1 MKLQSID
8 QLLISNHFYLTPSD
22 KCFFLGEYTSRKG
35 YEYSE
40 TNQLILNLKK
50 GLDKINTKEWKYK
63 NAAIEKY
70 GAILAK
76 IFIDKDI
83 SGSVFVPVP
92 PSKSKTDP
100 LHDNRLVQ
108 VLEKANFY
116 SLINKFLIKE
126 LVIQKISTEAF
137 HENFRMEPG
146 ALAKLYE
153 IDTSKLEFNPKRFII
168 FDDMLTTGSHFK
180 AVQAI
185 LKNTFP
191 NVEVVGLFLTR
202 RALPVENDFEP
213 CS

>member
-8 QLLISNHFYLTPSD
+8 QLLISDHFYLTPSD

-35 YEYSE
+35 FEHSE

-50 GLDKINTKEWKYK
+50 GLDKINTREWKYK
-63 NAAIEKY
+63 EPAINKY
-70 GAILAK
+70 GSILAQ
-76 IFIDKDI
+76 IFIDEDI

-100 LHDNRLVQ
+100 LYDDRLVQ
-108 VLEKANFY
+108 VLEKANSY
-116 SLINKFLIKE
+116 SSINKFLIKE

-137 HENFRMEPG
+137 HENCRMEPG
-146 ALAKLYE
+146 TLARLYE
-153 IDTSKLEFNPKRFII
+153 IDTGKLEFNPKRFII

-180 AVQAI
+180 AVQMI

-191 NVEVVGLFLTR
+191 NVEVVGLFLAR
-202 RALPVENDFEP
+202 RVFHADDADKTAG
-213 CS
+213 